1 MRRFVMENK
10 ENRQLEEALLRAFT
24 AQTPDNFDAIL
35 ADCQKKNKKES
46 KSIMKKNFVRA
57 FVAVAAVF
65 VMIFSTVFAMQLLG
79 NSVLT
84 TVAIDVNPSI
94 EIELDKNEKVV
105 SVSAVNEDATA
116 IINGLDLKSK
126 GLEEAVTLIVEAMV
140 EKGYISELSNSILVS
155 ISGDDERSEALREK
169 VAGIIKS
176 MLDEGSIEGSVL
188 SQTHIPDEE
197 VKALAEKYNISEGKA
212 ELIAKLV
219 AADGTHLFEELAGLS
234 VNELNIL
241 LEKVGANG
249 DELNKQ
255 GNASTKS
262 YVEKEAAL
270 AAALGELGV
279 TEADV
284 KGIEIELDYEHG
296 MMVYEVEF
304 KLENTEYEYEI
315 NATDASIVRV
325 EIDTDDDAD
334 DDDDGD
340 DDDDA
345 LPPEAIITEADAKK
359 VALTDAGVNA
369 DEVISFRTELDEDDG
384 VWCYEIRFKTAT
396 AKYNY
401 DINAEDGS
409 IVNKKIKTDSEEDE
423 KQEDDDDKLP
433 ELPEN
438 VIAPEE
444 AIEVA
449 LTHAGVSAEAAKK
462 LEAEL
467 DADDGTLYYEV
478 EFKADGFEYEY
489 KISATDKSILRFE
502 KDSD

>member
-1 MRRFVMENK
+1 MENK
-10 ENRQLEEALLRAFT
+10 ENRQLEETLLRVFT

-35 ADCQKKNKKES
+35 ADCKNKNKKES
-46 KSIMKKNFVRA
+46 KKLMKKNFVRMIA
-57 FVAVAAVF
+57 AAAAVF
-65 VMIFSTVFAMQLLG
+65 VMIFSTVFAIQLLG

-94 EIELDKNEKVV
+94 ELELDKNEKVV
-105 SVSAVNEDATA
+105 SANAVNDDAAA
-116 IINGLDLKSK
+116 IIE
-126 GLEEAVTLIVEAMV
+126 GLELKGKDLESAVTLIVEAMV

-155 ISGDDERSEALREK
+155 INGDDDKSEALREK

-176 MLDEGSIEGSVL
+176 MLDGGSIDSSIL
-188 SQTHIPDEE
+188 SQTHTPDDE
-197 VKALAEKYNISEGKA
+197 VKALAEKYDISEGKA
-212 ELIAKLV
+212 ALIAKLV
-219 AADGTHLFEELAGLS
+219 AADGTHLFEELVGLS

-241 LEKVGANG
+241 LEKVGADDNG
-249 DELNKQ
+249 LNKE
-255 GNASTKS
+255 GDASTKS

-270 AAALGELGV
+270 AAALKELGV

-304 KLENTEYEYEI
+304 KLDNTEYEYEI

-325 EIDTDDDAD
+325 EIDTDDDKDDDED
-334 DDDDGD
+334 DDDDD
-340 DDDDA
+340 DDKDDP
-345 LPPEAIITEADAKK
+345 LPPETLITEADAKK
-359 VALTDAGVNA
+359 AALTDAGVNA
-369 DEVISFRTELDEDDG
+369 DDVLSFRTELDEDDG
-384 VWCYEIRFKTAT
+384 VWCYEIRFKTAN

-409 IVNKKIKTDSEEDE
+409 VVHKKVKTDSEED
-423 KQEDDDDKLP
+423 KKHEDDDDDDKP
-433 ELPEN
+433 VLPEN
-438 VIAPEE
+438 AITPEE

-449 LTHAGVSAEAAKK
+449 LTHAGVSADAAKK

-467 DADDGTLYYEV
+467 DSDDGVVYYEV

-489 KISATDKSILRFE
+489 KISATDKSILRSE